1 MPDVL
6 IKNVSAEDK
15 ERLRVQA
22 AKNGRS
28 MQEELRIIISNAVN
42 HAPQLSLYNE
52 LKDFFEL
59 AGDDFLAPPR
69 TQPRDVIDFD

>member
-42 HAPQLSLYNE
+42 HATAISANL
-52 LKDFFEL
+52 
-59 AGDDFLAPPR
+59 
-69 TQPRDVIDFD
+69 